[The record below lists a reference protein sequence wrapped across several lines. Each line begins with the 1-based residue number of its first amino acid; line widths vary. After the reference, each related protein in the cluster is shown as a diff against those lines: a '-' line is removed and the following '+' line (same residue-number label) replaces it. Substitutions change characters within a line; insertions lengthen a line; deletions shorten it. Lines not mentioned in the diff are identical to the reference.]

1 MPAAKQRARTS
12 RATTRGRTSSNGSS
26 GSSRAA
32 GGSRQQ
38 SAGTKKRAAN
48 GTSGASGT
56 ASKTASRTA
65 NKTASR
71 ASSNGQSQDGPSTI
85 TSIGMSAA
93 AATIGVAGGVLLGRT
108 ALQRNRKVLG
118 IKLPVKVDLGDVT
131 KQLGAAGRQ
140 FGKLA
145 GEVRAVREKAEQV
158 GKAIS

>member
-1 MPAAKQRARTS
+1 MPAAKQPAKTS

-32 GGSRQQ
+32 GGSRQN
-38 SAGTKKRAAN
+38 AGTKKRAA
-48 GTSGASGT
+48 SGAS
-56 ASKTASRTA
+56 AASRTA
-65 NKTASR
+65 NQAASR

-108 ALQRNRKVLG
+108 ALQRNRKLLG
-118 IKLPVKVDLGDVT
+118 IKLPVKVDLADVT